1 MSSVSKKIRFGL
13 IGCGQISSR
22 HIKSIKVLKN
32 AQLVTVCDLV
42 EQRAKQYNVDWTT
55 NYHNLIK
62 RDDLDVIS
70 VCTPNGL
77 HTQMGIDIARAG
89 KHCLMEKP
97 LGLNLKDADRLIN
110 AFKKSGKKLFAVK
123 QVRFNP
129 TVLALKDAVSNKKL
143 GKINNAALVVRW
155 CRPQEYYDRDA
166 WRGTRKLDGG
176 ALLNQGIHYIDILQW
191 ILGPVVSVYAKID
204 TIGHKIE
211 IEDIALAI
219 LKFKSG
225 AYATVEFTLS
235 TYPCNLECSLTVL
248 GKQGTLKLGGP
259 AMDSIEIWQVANC
272 PKPLI
277 KNVLAPNVYAG
288 GLYQGSCPNHIFVY
302 QNIVNHLRKGEKILT
317 DGYEARKSLEI
328 VEAVYRSA
336 KQNKEIKLPL

>member
-22 HIKSIKVLKN
+22 HIDSIKALKN
-32 AQLVTVCDLV
+32 AQLLAVCDII
-42 EQRAKQYNVDWTT
+42 EQRAKQYRVDWTT
-55 NYHNLIK
+55 DYHHLIK
-62 RDDLDVIS
+62 RNDLDVIS
-70 VCTPNGL
+70 VCAPNGL
-77 HTQMGIDIARAG
+77 HAQMGIDIARAG

-97 LGLNLKDADRLIN
+97 LGLNLKEADHLIG

-129 TVLALKDAVSNKKL
+129 AVLALKNAVSAKKL

-155 CRPQEYYDRDA
+155 YRPQEYYDNDA
-166 WRGTRKLDGG
+166 WRGTKKLDGG
-176 ALLNQGIHYIDILQW
+176 GLLNQGIHYIDVLQW
-191 ILGPVVSVYAKID
+191 ILGPAVSVYAKTD

-235 TYPCNLECSLTVL
+235 TYPCNLECSLAVL
-248 GKQGTLKLGGP
+248 GKQGTIKLGGP

-272 PKPLI
+272 PKLAI
-277 KNVLAPNVYAG
+277 KNGLAPNIYASG
-288 GLYQGSCPNHIFVY
+288 RYQGSCPNHIFVY
-302 QNIVNHLRKGEKILT
+302 QNIINHLRKGERILA

-328 VEAVYRSA
+328 VQAIYRSA
-336 KQNKEIKLPL
+336 KQNREIKLPL

>member
-1 MSSVSKKIRFGL
+1 MSSASKKIRFGL

-22 HIKSIKVLKN
+22 HVASIKTSKN
-32 AQLVTVCDLV
+32 AQLAAVCDLN

-62 RDDLDVIS
+62 RGDLDVIS
-70 VCTPNGL
+70 VCVPNGL
-77 HTQMGIDIARAG
+77 HAQMGIDVAHAN

-97 LGLNLKDADRLIN
+97 LGLNLQQADRLIN

-129 TVLALKDAVSNKKL
+129 TVLALKDAVSAKKL

-155 CRPQEYYDRDA
+155 CRPQEYYDNDA
-166 WRGTRKLDGG
+166 WRGTKKLDGG

-191 ILGPVVSVYAKID
+191 ILGPVISVYAKTD

-235 TYPCNLECSLTVL
+235 TYPRNLECSLSVL
-248 GKQGTLKLGGP
+248 GKQGTIKLGGP
-259 AMDSIEIWQVANC
+259 AMDTIEIWQVANC
-272 PKPLI
+272 PKPTI
-277 KNVLAPNVYAG
+277 KNGLPPNVYVG

-302 QNIVNHLRKGEKILT
+302 QSIINYFLKNTKT
-317 DGYEARKSLEI
+317 FADGLEARKSLEI